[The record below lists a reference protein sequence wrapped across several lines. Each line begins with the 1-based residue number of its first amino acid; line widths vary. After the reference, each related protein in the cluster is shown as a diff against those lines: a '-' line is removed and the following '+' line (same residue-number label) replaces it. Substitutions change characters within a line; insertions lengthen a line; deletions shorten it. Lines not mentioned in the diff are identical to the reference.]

1 MGYRTIDTPSGPV
14 RVYVPDES
22 NEIEGTN
29 LTRGSNLKKDNI
41 DVQGYFTQD
50 PTIGGGTGY
59 FKSLLDPMDPA
70 GAYRALL
77 QSKLYPTDIGNYEN
91 ITSSGTLASG
101 PFNLIPTGEGV
112 ITAAAGAVNPIAGL
126 LTRGAINA
134 RNAEALET
142 LAKQGIL
149 QTITPAKESS
159 GFRKFMGYEYTPG
172 TGQYRLSPETGL
184 DVMTYVKE
192 TGGTPQEYF
201 ESQFQSQYG
210 DANDL
215 ARYLDQIA
223 YTTQGQF
230 FTKDFFG
237 NPTPWSKYVD
247 RQGNIRPD
255 ALENWKKY
263 GAEDKMGVLNM
274 FKKKDQGTQAGTTDQ
289 GSSGGGGPIGAPF
302 EKQQTGGG
310 GISDL
315 PGAKYAPSSPFKA
328 AKEAGPGSYES
339 KVAKNI
345 RRNIRETGTSGYK
358 RGVGFTRGR

>member
-91 ITSSGTLASG
+91 ITSSGTLATG

-112 ITAAAGAVNPIAGL
+112 MTAAMGAVNPIAGG

-142 LAKQGIL
+142 LANAGIL
-149 QTITPAKESS
+149 ETVTPAEASS
-159 GFRKFMGYEYTPG
+159 GFRKFLGYEYKPN
-172 TGQYRLSPETGL
+172 TGEYRLSP
-184 DVMTYVKE
+184 DVE
-192 TGGTPQEYF
+192 LAIQQSGSTPQEYF
-201 ESQFQSQYG
+201 ESQFDSKYG
-210 DANDL
+210 QANAL
-215 ARYLDQIA
+215 AKYLDQIA
-223 YTTQGQF
+223 YTTKGEF
-230 FTKDFFG
+230 FTKDLFG

-247 RQGNIRPD
+247 RQGNIKPD
-255 ALENWKKY
+255 ALEQWEKY
-263 GAEDKMGVLNM
+263 GQKDKMGVLAPFFDDDSSDTN
-274 FKKKDQGTQAGTTDQ
+274 QGTQAGTTDQ
-289 GSSGGGGPIGAPF
+289 GS
-302 EKQQTGGG
+302 KGGG

-315 PGAKYAPSSPFKA
+315 FKGRVSEPTGSAPDFLS
-328 AKEAGPGSYES
+328 
-339 KVAKNI
+339 
-345 RRNIRETGTSGYK
+345 TSG
-358 RGVGFTRGR
+358 RSTSGGFDAKTGRRVVKGTTNLFQG